1 MGQGGKGKVQTS
13 SYLEQLNKLLAA
25 SAPDH
30 VTIFCEAEPGELQAV
45 QASALGMIV
54 SEFVANSIKHAFAG
68 DRAGEIKISLRRQE
82 GAEGWLLEC
91 RDNGCGPGAGARLE
105 QPAKKNMVLIG
116 PPGSGKGTQAPI
128 IKDKYS
134 LCHLATGDLL
144 RAEVKAGSD
153 LGKEAEAVMNRG
165 ELVSDEL
172 VLAIVRSRL
181 QNHSGGWLLDGFP
194 RNLAQAEALDAL
206 LSELN
211 QPLQSVLLMEL
222 DDEELVQRL
231 LARGRADD
239 NEEVIRHRLSVYR
252 EQTAPL
258 INHYEQRG
266 QLKRVLSTGT
276 IEAVAEQINAALA

>member
-1 MGQGGKGKVQTS
+1 MS
-13 SYLEQLNKLLAA
+13 HRLL
-25 SAPDH
+25 
-30 VTIFCEAEPGELQAV
+30 
-45 QASALGMIV
+45 
-54 SEFVANSIKHAFAG
+54 FV
-68 DRAGEIKISLRRQE
+68 
-82 GAEGWLLEC
+82 
-91 RDNGCGPGAGARLE
+91 
-105 QPAKKNMVLIG
+105 G
-116 PPGSGKGTQAPI
+116 PPGAGKGTQAERLAA
-128 IKDKYS
+128 S
-134 LCHLATGDLL
+134 HGLLHLSTGDLL

-165 ELVSDEL
+165 ELVSDAL

-194 RNLAQAEALDAL
+194 RNLAQAKALAEL

-276 IEAVAEQINAALA
+276 IEAVASQINAALA